1 MNKLKLQKP
10 VILPIKRKFAVDM
23 KDEKF
28 IDIEKLIASKNPKA
42 LKRMPK
48 FLIRY
53 LKRILNQDEVNEF
66 ISKNRDKKNGDWC
79 QAAVDHMNIT
89 FDVKNLD
96 NIPKEG
102 KIVIALNHPLGGM
115 DAMILVSALKGHRE
129 DLQFIVNDLLM
140 SLENMKGMFVGVNKH
155 GKNKGSIR
163 EQISALF
170 QSEKAVC
177 IFPAGLVS
185 RKEKGEVKDL
195 VWKKTFVSYSKEFD
209 RTIIPVY
216 IDGSLSNFFYRLARL
231 RKFLGI
237 KANIEMLYLSNE
249 LFKQRNKHFN
259 FIVGKPID
267 REFLMS
273 NDNDKELAQQIKE
286 QVYELRNQL

>member
-1 MNKLKLQKP
+1 
-10 VILPIKRKFAVDM
+10 M

-249 LFKQRNKHFN
+249 LFKQRNKHFK
-259 FIVGKPID
+259 FIVGKPIE